1 MDPVL
6 TPENIE
12 KLHSAKTLVVVE
24 DVVSALLSR
33 AEQRVLCHQYD
44 EAMADLNVWPEASR
58 DEMKDN
64 FAESIK
70 TYSPEFAA
78 RLAEASEAK

>member
-1 MDPVL
+1 
-6 TPENIE
+6 
-12 KLHSAKTLVVVE
+12 
-24 DVVSALLSR
+24 
-33 AEQRVLCHQYD
+33 
-44 EAMADLNVWPEASR
+44 MADLNVWPEASR

>member
-1 MDPVL
+1 MNL
-6 TPENIE
+6 K
-12 KLHSAKTLVVVE
+12 KLQSAKKFGGEGNFELD

-33 AEQRVLCHQYD
+33 ALQRVLCRQYD
-44 EAMADLNVWPEASR
+44 EALADLTLWPEDSR

-70 TYSPEFAA
+70 SYRPEFAA
-78 RLAEASEAK
+78 RLAGQPTPK